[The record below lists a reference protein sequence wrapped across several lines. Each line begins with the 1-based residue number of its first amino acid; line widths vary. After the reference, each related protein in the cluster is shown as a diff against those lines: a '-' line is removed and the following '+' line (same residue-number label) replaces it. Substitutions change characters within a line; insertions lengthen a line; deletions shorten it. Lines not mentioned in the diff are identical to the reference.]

1 MRDGL
6 RARRARERGV
16 KSVAWSV
23 AIILSLSYPAASQGP
38 MGPGGGAMT
47 PQPRVA
53 PPPPPP
59 PPPPPVV
66 VPVAPGLQPGA
77 PASIAPRTG
86 SASGSD
92 VQPQAPVQP
101 APVQTTPVQPAPRDR
116 PPGTTKTTTTG
127 TAPAVAP
134 AVPSVTRSTALV
146 SATKGLRP
154 ARDVPLVS
162 TDDKGGNRT
171 PLRTDGKGQ
180 FSLGPLAP
188 GVRDIA
194 LPLADLQRAL
204 PTGTKRLPS
213 VTVSLVV
220 PAAPGAGP
228 RGNLVMH
235 TYVRPDPKKDIRARI
250 TVPRTGGGTIVDWG
264 DGTPPVDTVR
274 DGWPVNVGGGR
285 GPVDTIGTV
294 SFVRKFEKMGFIQ
307 MDPCT
312 PWWQCAP
319 PPDPDPPPDLPPED
333 PWTEILPE
341 GDPPPDDPIIEI
353 VELDDPPKDDPPKDD
368 PPRDRPPWEDPPK
381 DDPPPPQIGEKGT
394 FDVGPLRP
402 GIREIRLGLPIAE
415 PPRPPVKVALLLPV
429 EPRAAVEALN
439 AGGRPPRVGEKD
451 RLHLVE
457 HIYAPDTTAQTLRV
471 RISMAKDG
479 SGALVDWGDGTP
491 VTDVKRDGKPIAA
504 ASVDREAVGRILFL
518 GSKKKQP

>member
-1 MRDGL
+1 MNSGSRSRLLPLLVAGL
-6 RARRARERGV
+6 GLLG
-16 KSVAWSV
+16 S
-23 AIILSLSYPAASQGP
+23 PALAQGP
-38 MGPGGGAMT
+38 MGPGGGGMT

-59 PPPPPVV
+59 PPPPPVM

-77 PASIAPRTG
+77 PAGIAPRTG

-116 PPGTTKTTTTG
+116 PPATTKTTTTG
-127 TAPAVAP
+127 TAP

-171 PLRTDGKGQ
+171 QLRTDGKGQ
-180 FSLGPLAP
+180 FSLGTLAP

-204 PTGTKRLPS
+204 PTGTRRLPS

-228 RGNLVMH
+228 RGNLVVH

-250 TVPRTGGGTIVDWG
+250 TVPRNGGGTIVDWG

-402 GIREIRLGLPIAE
+402 GVREIRLGLPIAE

>member
-1 MRDGL
+1 MQDGA

-16 KSVAWSV
+16 KCAAWS
-23 AIILSLSYPAASQGP
+23 AAFLLLFSHAALSQGP
-38 MGPGGGAMT
+38 MGPGGGAMA

-59 PPPPPVV
+59 PPPPPVM

-77 PASIAPRTG
+77 PAGIAPRTG

-92 VQPQAPVQP
+92 VAPQAPVQP
-101 APVQTTPVQPAPRDR
+101 APVQSTPVQPVPRDR
-116 PPGTTKTTTTG
+116 PPATTTG
-127 TAPAVAP
+127 SAPVGAP
-134 AVPSVTRSTALV
+134 SVPSVTRSTALV

-154 ARDVPLVS
+154 ARDVSLVS

-171 PLRTDGKGQ
+171 QLRTDGKGQ
-180 FSLGPLAP
+180 FSLGTLAP
-188 GVRDIA
+188 GVRDVV

-228 RGNLVMH
+228 RGNLVVH

-250 TVPRTGGGTIVDWG
+250 TVPRNGGGTIVDWG

-307 MDPCT
+307 MDPCV

-319 PPDPDPPPDLPPED
+319 PPDPDPPPMDD

-341 GDPPPDDPIIEI
+341 GDPPPEDPFIEI
-353 VELDDPPKDDPPKDD
+353 VDLGDPPRDD
-368 PPRDRPPWEDPPK
+368 PPREDPPREDPPREDPPK
-381 DDPPPPQIGEKGT
+381 IGEKGT
-394 FDVGPLRP
+394 FDIGPVGPGVREVRLR
-402 GIREIRLGLPIAE
+402 LPIAE

-429 EPRAAVEALN
+429 EPRATVEAIN

-457 HIYAPDTTAQTLRV
+457 HIYAPDTTGQTLHV
-471 RISMAKDG
+471 KITMAGDG
-479 SGALVDWGDGTP
+479 RGALVDWGDGTP
-491 VTDVKRDGKPIAA
+491 ITDVKRDGKPIAA

>member
-59 PPPPPVV
+59 PPPPPVM

-77 PASIAPRTG
+77 PATVNPRATSSPSDAG
-86 SASGSD
+86 SGSTVTIREND
-92 VQPQAPVQP
+92 SPRPPNRPP
-101 APVQTTPVQPAPRDR
+101 APATATTATPPA
-116 PPGTTKTTTTG
+116 
-127 TAPAVAP
+127 AP
-134 AVPSVTRSTALV
+134 AVPSVDRTAALG
-146 SATKGLRP
+146 SAMRGLRP
-154 ARDVPLVS
+154 ARDVPLVA

-171 PLRTDGKGQ
+171 QVRTDGKGQ
-180 FSLGPLAP
+180 FSLGTLAP
-188 GVRDIA
+188 GVRDLA

-228 RGNLVMH
+228 RGHLVVH

-250 TVPRTGGGTIVDWG
+250 TVSRNGGGATVDWG
-264 DGTPPVDTVR
+264 DGTPPVNTVR

-307 MDPCT
+307 MDPCN

-319 PPDPDPPPDLPPED
+319 PPDPDPPPMDD
-333 PWTEILPE
+333 PWTETLPE
-341 GDPPPDDPIIEI
+341 GDPPPEDPYIEI
-353 VELDDPPKDDPPKDD
+353 VDLDDPPRDDPPREDPPKDDPPKVGD
-368 PPRDRPPWEDPPK
+368 
-381 DDPPPPQIGEKGT
+381 KGT

-402 GIREIRLGLPIAE
+402 GVREVRLRLPIAE

-429 EPRAAVEALN
+429 EPRAAVEAIN

-491 VTDVKRDGKPIAA
+491 ITDVKRDGKPIAA

-518 GSKKKQP
+518 GPNKK